1 MHATVRAFGPLLRA
15 ATLDTHSD
23 TPPTQLVVLC
33 HGFGAPA
40 DDLVPL
46 AEEIVRAAP
55 RPLPPTRFIFPE
67 APLDLSRFG
76 MWGARAWW
84 MIDMAALQRAMERG
98 EPRMLAHTEPE
109 GLPAARKALLAG
121 IDAALVEAGLPT
133 SRMTIGGFSQG
144 AMLATDVALRLE
156 EAPARLAVLSGTLVS
171 ESQWRSLAPRRRG
184 LQTLVAHGRAD
195 AILPFAGAE
204 ALRDVLSESGL
215 DVRFLPFEGGHTI
228 DRATLT
234 ALSAAL
240 TVPA

>member
-1 MHATVRAFGPLLRA
+1 MHATVRPFGPQLRA
-15 ATLDTHSD
+15 TVLDTNAAAA
-23 TPPTQLVVLC
+23 PTRLVVLC
-33 HGFGAPA
+33 HGFGAPG

-46 AEEIVRAAP
+46 AEELVRAAP
-55 RPLPPTRFIFPE
+55 SPLPPTRFIFPE

-98 EPRMLAHTEPE
+98 EPRLLAHTEPE

-121 IDAALVEAGLPT
+121 LDAVLREAGLPT
-133 SRMTIGGFSQG
+133 SRLTLGGFSQG

-156 EAPARLAVLSGTLVS
+156 EAPAQLAVLSGTLVA
-171 ESQWRSLAPRRRG
+171 ESQWRALAPTRRG
-184 LQTLVAHGRAD
+184 LPTLVAHGRED

-204 ALRDVLSESGL
+204 ALRDVLTEAGL
-215 DVRFLPFEGGHTI
+215 AVTFLPFHGGHTI

-234 ALSAAL
+234 ALAASL
-240 TVPA
+240 TA